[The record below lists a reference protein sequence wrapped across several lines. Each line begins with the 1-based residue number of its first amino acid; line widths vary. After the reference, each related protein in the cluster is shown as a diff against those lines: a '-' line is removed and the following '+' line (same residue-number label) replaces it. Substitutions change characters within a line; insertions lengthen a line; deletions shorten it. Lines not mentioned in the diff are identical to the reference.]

1 MDPELRFLNLSW
13 ESKTGED
20 LSLLPLLTMS
30 IKCGIFEHTKKEVVG
45 GLVTSQKFIFAHLL
59 PRLTGLVN
67 VLTNRNKGA
76 SELKKG
82 IELGKVKFSHPN
94 ITPFYPHF

>member
-1 MDPELRFLNLSW
+1 M
-13 ESKTGED
+13 
-20 LSLLPLLTMS
+20 
-30 IKCGIFEHTKKEVVG
+30 
-45 GLVTSQKFIFAHLL
+45 VTSQKFIFAHLL

-76 SELKKG
+76 YELKKG
-82 IELGKVKFSHPN
+82 IELGEVKFSHPN